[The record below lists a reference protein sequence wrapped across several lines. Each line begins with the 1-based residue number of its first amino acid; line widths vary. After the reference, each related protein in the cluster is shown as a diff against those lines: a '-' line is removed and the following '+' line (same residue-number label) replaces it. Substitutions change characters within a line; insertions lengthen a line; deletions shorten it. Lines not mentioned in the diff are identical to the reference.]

1 MPMRYEYLTTGRYPM
16 TRLTW
21 IAMATMFDEDNPTLT
36 NDPNYHDLVDDYIAG
51 QVFNGTIIQL
61 DDDAYFF

>member
-1 MPMRYEYLTTGRYPM
+1 M

-21 IAMATMFDEDNPTLT
+21 VKLANMFDEDNPELV
-36 NDPNYHDLVDDYIAG
+36 DHPNYDQLVDDYIAD

>member
-1 MPMRYEYLTTGRYPM
+1 M

-21 IAMATMFDEDNPTLT
+21 NDLANMFDEDNPTLV
-36 NDPNYHDLVDDYIAG
+36 DHPNYHDLVDDYIAG
-51 QVFNGTIIQL
+51 QVFNGSIIQL